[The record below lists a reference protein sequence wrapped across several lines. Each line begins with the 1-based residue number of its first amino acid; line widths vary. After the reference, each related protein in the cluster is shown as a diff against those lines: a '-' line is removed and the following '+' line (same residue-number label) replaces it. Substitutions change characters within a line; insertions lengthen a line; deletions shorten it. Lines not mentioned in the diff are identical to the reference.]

1 MGKPASNVFSP
12 HWYRV
17 ASLVPRLRKHVQLHR
32 HVYRGRTWYVLQD
45 HSSGRFHRFTPSA
58 HRIIG
63 LMDGHHSM
71 DQIWN
76 HAVRHLGD
84 DALTQGQVIQL
95 LAQLYKSDVLIT
107 DVTPDTRELF
117 ERQVT
122 SSRRQK
128 IQRWKSPLAIRI
140 PLLDPDRFIVA
151 TLPLMRILFSRW
163 GMLFWLLVVGGSA
176 VTAFIHWP
184 ELTRNLVDRVLA
196 GNNILVLLV
205 TFPLVKLLHEFGH
218 AYAARVH
225 GGEIHEM
232 GIMFLIMMPIP
243 YVDASTSSAFPSRWH
258 RALVG
263 SAGMLTELFLAAL
276 ALHVWLHVEPG
287 LLSAVMYN
295 TMIIAGV
302 STLLFNANPLIRF
315 DGYYVLADLLEIP
328 NLGSRSTQYL
338 GFLIQKHLFGVEGLR
353 SPATAPGEARWFI
366 FYGIASFIYRL
377 FLITFIVFLLADN
390 YFIIGVILAIWAFFT
405 MAVLPIYKQ
414 VKFLM
419 RNQKLKGRRGR
430 AISVSVAMLAALGG
444 VLMIPMP
451 LTTVVEGI
459 VWADKDARITM
470 ESAGFVDEI
479 LVSPGEPV
487 QQGQALARCSNPEMT
502 YGRDRI
508 KAQIAELEA
517 KYASLTVQVGRV
529 RPDRVQAQLV
539 EEQIIAAKAQFEQIN
554 RQLEQLTVRSPAEGV
569 FVPFSQGNPVGR
581 FLQRGQ
587 VVGYISRDIN
597 ATARVLVPQHRINL
611 VRSQTGGISVRA
623 ADRLD
628 QVLPAN
634 LVREVPQASQE
645 LPSAALGFEGGG
657 SIATNPNSEPGASG
671 NLATFRNWFQ
681 FDLEISRPEVEIGLG
696 ERVYARFHHGRE
708 SLGIQ
713 IYRTVR
719 QTFLNRF
726 SV

>member
-1 MGKPASNVFSP
+1 MGQPAGNVFSP

-45 HSSGRFHRFTPSA
+45 HSSGRFHRFTPAA

-63 LMDGHHSM
+63 LMDGQHSM
-71 DQIWN
+71 DEIWN
-76 HAVRHLGD
+76 HAVRHLGE

-117 ERQVT
+117 ERQAS

-128 IQRWKSPLAIRI
+128 LARWKSPLAIRV
-140 PLLDPDRFIVA
+140 PLIDPDRFIVA
-151 TLPLMRILFSRW
+151 TLGLVRILFSRW

-176 VTAFIHWP
+176 ITAFIHWP

-205 TFPLVKLLHEFGH
+205 TFPLVKLFHEFGH

-225 GGEIHEM
+225 GGEVHEM
-232 GIMFLIMMPIP
+232 GIMFLILMPIP
-243 YVDASTSSAFPSRWH
+243 YVDATASSAFPSRWH

-263 SAGMLTELFLAAL
+263 SAGMLTELFLAAI

-295 TMIIAGV
+295 IMIIAGV

-315 DGYYVLADLLEIP
+315 DGYYILADLVEIP

-338 GFLIQKHLFGVEGLR
+338 GYLVQKYLFGVEGLR
-353 SPATAPGEARWFI
+353 SPASAPGEARWFLV
-366 FYGIASFIYRL
+366 YGVASFIYRL
-377 FLITFIVFLLADN
+377 FLITFIVFLLAEN
-390 YFIIGVILAIWAFFT
+390 YFIIGVVLAIWAFVM
-405 MAVLPIYKQ
+405 MALMPIYKQ

-419 RNQKLKGRRGR
+419 HNQKLKGRRGR
-430 AISVSVAMLAALGG
+430 AIGVSLAMLAGLAGI
-444 VLMIPMP
+444 LMIPLP

-459 VWADKDARITM
+459 VWADKDARVTM
-470 ESAGFVDEI
+470 ESAGFVDEV
-479 LVSPGEPV
+479 LVAP
-487 QQGQALARCSNPEMT
+487 GQAVSRGQPLARCSNPEMT
-502 YGRDRI
+502 HGRKRI
-508 KAQIAELEA
+508 EAQIAELEA
-517 KYASLTVQVGRV
+517 KYASLTAQVGRV
-529 RPDRVQAQLV
+529 RPDRVQAKLV
-539 EEQIIAAKAQFEQIN
+539 EEQIHAARAQLGQVERQID
-554 RQLEQLTVRSPAEGV
+554 LLTVRSPADGV
-569 FVPFSQGNPVGR
+569 FVPFARENPVGR

-587 VVGYISRDIN
+587 VVGYVSRDIN
-597 ATARVLVPQHRINL
+597 ATARVLVPQHRISL
-611 VRSQTGGISVRA
+611 VRGLTGEISVRA

-628 QVLPAN
+628 QVLPAS

-657 SIATNPNSEPGASG
+657 TIATNPNSEPGAGG
-671 NLATFRNWFQ
+671 NPATFRNWFQ
-681 FDLEISRPEVEIGLG
+681 FDLEIARPEVQIGLG
-696 ERVYARFHHGRE
+696 ERVYARFHHGSE
-708 SLGIQ
+708 ALGLQ
-713 IYRTVR
+713 LYRSVR